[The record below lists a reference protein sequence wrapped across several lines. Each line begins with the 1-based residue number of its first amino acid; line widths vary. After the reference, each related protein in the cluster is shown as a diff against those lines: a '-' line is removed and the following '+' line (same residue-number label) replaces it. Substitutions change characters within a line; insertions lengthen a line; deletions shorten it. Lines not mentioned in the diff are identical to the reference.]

1 MKLSDYGRFAQVYTE
16 KPYGFYK
23 LGFSTTIHQATD
35 LDIKLAKDY
44 GKELVSSFQKVMLP
58 LLVLE
63 VARET
68 NTLTS
73 HETVYYAKVGKTYW
87 GKLIISI
94 QRYPFTNT
102 ITFIYKYRTKI
113 NDLLPKSHK
122 PKVRRTTRESNELRN
137 KHDQI
142 YRHMK
147 EE

>member
-1 MKLSDYGRFAQVYTE
+1 
-16 KPYGFYK
+16 
-23 LGFSTTIHQATD
+23 
-35 LDIKLAKDY
+35 
-44 GKELVSSFQKVMLP
+44 MLP

-113 NDLLPKSHK
+113 NDLLPNSHK